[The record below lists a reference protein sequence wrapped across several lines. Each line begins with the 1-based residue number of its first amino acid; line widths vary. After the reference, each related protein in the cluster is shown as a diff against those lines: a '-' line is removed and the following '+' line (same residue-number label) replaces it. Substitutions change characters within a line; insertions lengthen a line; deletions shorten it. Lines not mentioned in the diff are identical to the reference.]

1 MIVVAFTHDL
11 CTVPYA
17 ERFVRTIKESCLE
30 RIIFFG
36 EDHFDQLAQP
46 YVPVSDAAV
55 QKIGPKATVAHP
67 APLPWRRQS

>member
-1 MIVVAFTHDL
+1 
-11 CTVPYA
+11 
-17 ERFVRTIKESCLE
+17 LE